1 MVAPFAAPL
10 ALALLFQ
17 PCTGL
22 PAQDAAQLREQGR
35 YAQALELAQALTDPT
50 QRAREVLETHY
61 YAGDLAGALGAG
73 LQGLE
78 HAPRDRWLLWR
89 STRLATDM
97 AAAPLALDL
106 ARRLVL
112 EAAHMAGQPAT
123 QPDSARWWRAES
135 ETLLQEARQLNEL
148 RGQQVA
154 ARGRARW
161 VALLVLGFLACAAG
175 WGTQGSGPAQVTGRA
190 RV

>member
-61 YAGDLAGALGAG
+61 HAGDLAGALGAG

-97 AAAPLALDL
+97 AAAPLALD
-106 ARRLVL
+106 
-112 EAAHMAGQPAT
+112 P
-123 QPDSARWWRAES
+123 
-135 ETLLQEARQLNEL
+135 ARQIGRAGGEGKSVDLGGGRIIKKKKCDERRDQDNT
-148 RGQQVA
+148 GQQGAVA
-154 ARGRARW
+154 DESMST
-161 VALLVLGFLACAAG
+161 LDTTCEL
-175 WGTQGSGPAQVTGRA
+175 
-190 RV
+190 